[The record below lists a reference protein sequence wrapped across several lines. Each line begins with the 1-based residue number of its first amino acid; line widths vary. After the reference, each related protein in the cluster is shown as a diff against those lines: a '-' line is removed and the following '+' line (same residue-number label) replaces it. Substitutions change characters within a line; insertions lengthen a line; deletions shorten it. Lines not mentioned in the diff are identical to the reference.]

1 MNNSRILDLN
11 ILYIDDEN
19 EATRVTLTKLESYVK
34 KIFFVENSNEGLEL
48 YNQLIL
54 DKQNKIDI
62 VIIDINTSD
71 SNNFDILVTIREME
85 PDINVILTT
94 YNDSED
100 FLAIA
105 KKFGLNYNYL
115 IKPYNFKTLLDKLE
129 INEGKINNK
138 KKFNNLQKLH
148 SQYEYAVNE
157 KMLVSKTDLKG
168 RITYVNKKL
177 CEVSGY
183 TKEELLGKP
192 HSIVKNPKTPA
203 KVFEDLWKTISSG
216 NVFEGIIT
224 NRKKDGTDY
233 IVDTII
239 LPIFDMNDNIEEYIS
254 IRADI
259 TSYVKKRDE
268 EVNIMQDKT
277 LMLFTHELKSPLN
290 AIMAFNSHINR
301 NLHTELSDK
310 KIQRMQD
317 LSKTIDANSK
327 SLLSIINTMLD
338 ISKLKSN
345 KLNFNLE
352 QFDLI
357 SLINEKIDTYSVL
370 HTREVSVEMPEV
382 LDVFLDYKSLN
393 HIIENLFTNAIKYS
407 TSKVLVKVE
416 LQNDDILISIEDDG
430 DGILIENREMIF
442 NMFTQESEGR
452 SYKEKSGTGVGLHL
466 VKLLCD
472 NNNFDIK
479 VSSSLKL
486 KGASF
491 IVKIKNYKESKCIK

>member
-19 EATRVTLTKLESYVK
+19 EATKVTLTKLESYVK
-34 KIFFVENSNEGLEL
+34 KIFFVENSTEGLEL

-71 SNNFDILVTIREME
+71 SNNFDMLVTIREME

-94 YNDSED
+94 YNDSEQ

-105 KKFGLNYNYL
+105 EEFKLSYNYL

-129 INEGKINNK
+129 INEAKINNK
-138 KKFNNLQKLH
+138 KKFKSLQKLH
-148 SQYEYAVNE
+148 AQYEYAVNE
-157 KMLVSKTDLKG
+157 KMLVSKTDLDG
-168 RITYVNKKL
+168 RITYVNKKF

-183 TKEELLGKP
+183 KEEELIGKL
-192 HSIVKNPKTPA
+192 HSIVKHPKNPA
-203 KVFEDLWKTISSG
+203 KVFENLWKTISSG

-224 NRKKDGTDY
+224 NRKKDGTAY

-239 LPIFDMNDNIEEYIS
+239 LPIFDIHNNIEEYIS

-259 TSYVKKRDE
+259 TSYVKQRDE

-290 AIMAFNSHINR
+290 AIMIFNSHICK
-301 NLHTELSDK
+301 NLQNELSDK
-310 KIQRMQD
+310 KVERLIN

-327 SLLSIINTMLD
+327 SLLSILNTMLD
-338 ISKLKSN
+338 ISKLQSD
-345 KLNFNLE
+345 KLKFYPE
-352 QFDLI
+352 EFDLI
-357 SLINEKIDTYSVL
+357 SLINEKIDTYRLL
-370 HTREVSVEMPEV
+370 HTREVITKMPKN
-382 LDVFLDYKSLN
+382 LNVFLDYKSLN

-407 TSKVLVKVE
+407 SSKIMIKIDLI
-416 LQNDDILISIEDDG
+416 NSDIIISIEDDG
-430 DGILIENREMIF
+430 DGISVENRDVIF

-452 SYKEKSGTGVGLHL
+452 SIKEKSGTGVGLHL
-466 VKLLCD
+466 VKLLCE
-472 NNNFDIK
+472 NNNFGIE
-479 VSSSLKL
+479 VTTSSELE
-486 KGASF
+486 GASF
-491 IVKIKNYKESKCIK
+491 LVKIKNYKEQKCIK